1 MSKPN
6 GRTLAETVIEHA
18 ASTPEKTAVFYRG
31 EAISYAAL
39 SAASAK
45 AAKAMLAS
53 GVRNG
58 DRVALLMGNEPQ
70 WVVFALAASMIGAVF
85 CPLNTWYKAEEL
97 YWTLKHSS
105 AKLVIS
111 APKFLKTDYRALFK
125 GLEEEK
131 GDLGGTEIVFLDDV
145 ENGGAAFDVFLNR
158 GASISDDALNEARAA
173 VDPDTPAFVLY
184 TSGSTAEPKGVLLNH
199 RGVVE
204 NGYEMAIRRGM
215 NGDDRVWLGSPLFY
229 GLGATNALPATFT
242 VGAGLVL
249 QGHFDAGDAIETI
262 QRTGA
267 TVFYGTGNMTRA
279 ILDHPD
285 YAYEKI
291 SSLKKGNA
299 GTVAEYK
306 RLMLVELGVSGA
318 VPAYGLTECYGN
330 ATVGEPDDSIEA
342 KINTNGRPL
351 PGMELKIVDPQSGE
365 ELPLGETGLVLLRG
379 RTTPGY
385 LNNPEE
391 TARALRSDGWFD
403 TGDLGSLDADGRFI
417 FHSRLKEVIK
427 SGGINVSPVEV
438 EQLLSG
444 HPDVRDAYVVGV
456 GDAVKGELIVA
467 FVDAA
472 GPVSADGLKAYAK
485 ERAASFKTPHHVFFR
500 NEEQLPRLASGK
512 VAKHLLAVEA
522 RKELGIGA

>member
-1 MSKPN
+1 MSRPG
-6 GRTLAETVIEHA
+6 GRTLAETVLGHG
-18 ASTPEKTAVFYRG
+18 ASTPEKTAIYFRG
-31 EAISYAAL
+31 EKISYAAL
-39 SAASAK
+39 SAASAD

-105 AKLVIS
+105 ARLVIS
-111 APKFLKTDYRALFK
+111 APRFLKTDYRALFD
-125 GLEEEK
+125 GLAQQK
-131 GDLGGTEIVFLDDV
+131 GDLGGAEIVFVDGA
-145 ENGGAAFDVFLNR
+145 ESGGALLDAFLSR
-158 GASISDDALNEARAA
+158 GASISDEALKTARAA
-173 VDPDTPAFVLY
+173 VDADTPAFFLY

-204 NGYEMAIRRGM
+204 NGYEMAVRRGI

-262 QRTGA
+262 RRTGA

-291 SSLKKGNA
+291 ATLKKGNA

-306 RLMLVELGVSGA
+306 RLMLVELGVTGA

-330 ATVGEPDDSIEA
+330 ATVGEPDDPIEA

-351 PGMELKIVDPQSGE
+351 PGMELKIVDPQTGE
-365 ELPLGETGLVLLRG
+365 ALSVGETGLVLLRG
-379 RTTPGY
+379 RTPPGY

-391 TARALRSDGWFD
+391 TAKALRSDGWFD

-417 FHSRLKEVIK
+417 FSFASESHQKQRDQRVA
-427 SGGINVSPVEV
+427 GGI

-444 HPDVRDAYVVGV
+444 HKDDSRRLCRGRRGRCEGRAYRRLCRCGGPGV
-456 GDAVKGELIVA
+456 GGRAQSICQRAGGVVKTLIMCSSA
-467 FVDAA
+467 KRNNYRASPAA
-472 GPVSADGLKAYAK
+472 GC
-485 ERAASFKTPHHVFFR
+485 KTS
-500 NEEQLPRLASGK
+500 SGC
-512 VAKHLLAVEA
+512 
-522 RKELGIGA
+522 RGAQRTGG